1 MATTLRRTYVNDL
14 GKLVIEEVID
24 DGKILVNKKRKIKRR
39 GRLCFCFSTSNI

>member
-24 DGKILVNKKRKIKRR
+24 DGKILVNKKK
-39 GRLCFCFSTSNI
+39 N